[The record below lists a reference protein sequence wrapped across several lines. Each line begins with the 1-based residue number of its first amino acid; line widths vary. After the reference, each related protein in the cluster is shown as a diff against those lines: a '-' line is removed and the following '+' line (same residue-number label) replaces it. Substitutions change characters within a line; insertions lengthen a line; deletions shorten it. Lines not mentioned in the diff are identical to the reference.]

1 MRVVDTNI
9 VAYLL
14 IAGDRTEQAQ
24 ALWQAYGDWRSDA
37 FIGVEFSNLLATQV
51 RAKALT
57 LAEAV
62 SQLDRAGSAVQAVG
76 EVSHADAL
84 RTAAAYGVSAYGARF
99 LAAAK
104 ALGTKLVTEDAR
116 LRKAAPTLTQSLA
129 DALAY

>member
-1 MRVVDTNI
+1 MHVVDTNI

-24 ALWQAYGDWRSDA
+24 ALWQADRDWRSDA
-37 FIGVEFSNLLATQV
+37 FLRVEFSNLMATQL

-62 SQLDRAGSAVQAVG
+62 SLLDSAALTLQATV

-84 RTAAAYGVSAYGARF
+84 RTAAAFGVSAYDARF

-104 ALGTKLVTEDAR
+104 ALGAKLVTEDVR
-116 LRKAAPTLTQSLA
+116 LRKAAPALTQSLA
-129 DALAY
+129 EALAG